1 MDLKLEGKG
10 ALITGGSKGIGR
22 ACAEMLASE
31 GCALHLAARGKEAL
45 QRAKETIE
53 SRYGVAVEIHAV
65 DLSEGNQA
73 RDLADAC
80 PDIDILVNNAGAI
93 PRGDLWQIEEAPW
106 REAWDLKVFGYINLC
121 RAVYPR
127 MRSRGKGVIINIIG
141 AAGERPNINYIAG
154 GAGNASLMAF
164 TRALGGRS
172 LREGLRVV
180 AVNPGLIRT
189 DRLERGLRHAAAS
202 RFGDPER
209 WKELVPTAP
218 APGNPEDVANLV
230 VFLASDRAA
239 YITGTVVTIDGG
251 ATAV

>member
-1 MDLKLEGKG
+1 LDLQLKGKT

-22 ACAEMLASE
+22 ACAEALASE
-31 GCALHLAARGKEAL
+31 GCALHLAARGKKAL
-45 QRAKETIE
+45 QNAKDTIE
-53 SRYGVAVEIHAV
+53 SQHVVPVGIHAI
-65 DLSEGNQA
+65 DLSHGDQA
-73 RDLADAC
+73 RDLAAAC

-93 PRGDLWQIEEAPW
+93 PRGDLWQIEEARW
-106 REAWDLKVFGYINLC
+106 REAWNLKVFGYINLC

-141 AAGERPNINYIAG
+141 AAGERPNPHYIVG

-172 LREGLRVV
+172 LREGIRVV

-189 DRLERGLRHAAAS
+189 DRLERGLRHASES

-218 APGNPEDVANLV
+218 SPGNPEDVANLV
-230 VFLASDRAA
+230 VFLASERAA